1 MDDKEIILLAEKIRS
16 NYSSLPENKEQV
28 LEELLMSITNPLKKS
43 RLLEA
48 LKRTLDR
55 KGETLVGGTSNK
67 EIAYVLQKIMK
78 WLTFIPIHT
87 NEISKMNK
95 IDFLY
100 IRLHPYK
107 NIDSSMGNY
116 ISKLMKPLNVWQ
128 R

>member
-87 NEISKMNK
+87 NEINKMNK
-95 IDFLY
+95 IWFVD
-100 IRLHPYK
+100 
-107 NIDSSMGNY
+107 DE
-116 ISKLMKPLNVWQ
+116 
-128 R
+128 

>member
-78 WLTFIPIHT
+78 
-87 NEISKMNK
+87 
-95 IDFLY
+95 
-100 IRLHPYK
+100 
-107 NIDSSMGNY
+107 
-116 ISKLMKPLNVWQ
+116 
-128 R
+128 